1 MPPVATLEIDSL
13 RQQILDTDGHLL
25 IQGGPG
31 CGKTTIA
38 LLKARERIDT
48 LQPEQ
53 RVLFLSFSRAAV
65 RQISD
70 RMGDVFNPRSRSHL
84 ILRTFHAFFLEVV
97 RSHGRLL
104 TGLPSSFLAPDRE
117 AQRRADFDGDWE
129 KERRRLAKEHGLFT
143 FDLLAETAA
152 LLFERSKALR
162 ALYGGTYPLIIVDEF
177 QDTNVDQWRVIKAL
191 SEVATVIC
199 LADPDQRIF
208 GHLPGVDEERIAH
221 AIDHLDPVTFDLSAD
236 NYRSP
241 EGGLLSYANAV
252 LRGTPHATPDNVYI
266 FRYGPRSKAAKCEL
280 RVHQAILGLRAHL
293 AKQLPREPTI
303 AVLSLANQLVGQIS
317 LAISESNPSA
327 DGDLPPI
334 DHELQWEPELAA
346 AAGYVVGSI
355 LEWPGLPRTVAVP
368 RTLRYIADF
377 YRHKLDAGTQGA
389 RAKITTIERA
399 VSAFDDGRPVRS
411 KTANVL
417 IEYFEADLTFSGNPV
432 TDWQAA
438 RRCLAGSEELTE
450 LFSHVRRLRL
460 FRATDALA
468 RGLNDAWDGIRC
480 YPDAGIVVRRVL
492 TNEYLTASIQDTVP
506 VSLMSMHRSKGKEF
520 DGVIIAEGQFR
531 SRLLDLSW
539 DADRILANRRL
550 LRVAITRA
558 RYAVVFVRPEDAT
571 PLVNSHPAAI

>member
-1 MPPVATLEIDSL
+1 MATLEIDGL
-13 RQQILDTDGHLL
+13 RQQILDAEGHLL

-38 LLKARERIDT
+38 LLKAQRRIEV
-48 LQPEQ
+48 LRPEQ

-70 RMGDVFNPRSRSHL
+70 RMGDVFDRRSRSHL
-84 ILRTFHAFFLEVV
+84 ALRTFHAFFLAVV

-104 TGLPSSFLAPDRE
+104 TGVPSSFLAPDRE
-117 AQRRADFDGDWE
+117 AQRRADFSGDWAA
-129 KERRRLAKEHGLFT
+129 ERRRMAKADGLFT

-152 LLFERSKALR
+152 SLFEGSKALR
-162 ALYGGTYPLIIVDEF
+162 ALYGGMYPLVIVDEF
-177 QDTNVDQWRVIKAL
+177 QDTNVDQWRAIKAL
-191 SEVATVIC
+191 AEVATVIC

-221 AIDHLDPVTFDLSAD
+221 AIDHLHPVTFDLSAD

-252 LRGTPHATPDNVYI
+252 LRGTSHVKPDNVYV
-266 FRYGPRSKAAKCEL
+266 FHYGQRSKTANCEL
-280 RVHQAILGLRAHL
+280 RVHQAIVGLRSHL
-293 AKQLPREPTI
+293 AERIGRTPTI
-303 AVLSLANQLVGQIS
+303 AVLASANQLVGQIS
-317 LAISESNPSA
+317 LAISETSSTSG
-327 DGDLPPI
+327 GDLPPI
-334 DHELQWEPELAA
+334 EHELQWEPELAP

-355 LEWPGLPRTVAVP
+355 LEWPGLPRAMAIP
-368 RTLRYIADF
+368 KTLRYVADF

-389 RAKITTIERA
+389 RAKIDAVERA
-399 VSAFDDGRPVRS
+399 ISTFEDGGRVRL
-411 KTANVL
+411 KTARIL
-417 IEYFEADLTFSGNPV
+417 IECFEASLTLSGDPV
-432 TDWQAA
+432 ADWQTA
-438 RRCLAGSEELTE
+438 RRCLAGSGELTE

-468 RGLNDAWDGIRC
+468 RALTDAWDGVCC
-480 YPDAGIVVRRVL
+480 YLDASVTVRRVL
-492 TNEYLTASIQDTVP
+492 TNEYLTASIQDTVA

-520 DGVIIAEGQFR
+520 DGVIITEGQFR
-531 SRLLDLSW
+531 GRLLDFNW

-558 RYAVVFVRPEDAT
+558 RHAVVFVRPEDAV